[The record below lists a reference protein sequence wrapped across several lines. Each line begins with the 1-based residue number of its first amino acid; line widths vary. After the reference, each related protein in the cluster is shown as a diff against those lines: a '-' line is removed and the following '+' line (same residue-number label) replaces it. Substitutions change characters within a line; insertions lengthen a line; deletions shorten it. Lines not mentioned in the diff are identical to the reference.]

1 MLECKKITERKVDKM
16 TYTMLDTMLDT
27 VWGMVQDTSKNNSRS
42 VVLSAFLC

>member
-1 MLECKKITERKVDKM
+1 MLEWKKITERKVDKM

-27 VWGMVQDTSKNNSRS
+27 VCDMVQDSGKNNSRS